1 VAFAEPHGCGTMSER
16 LPGLCRDCATS
27 FDAAEK
33 ERCPHC
39 RSPRIVRH
47 KELHT
52 LSLAHIDCDAFFAA
66 VEKLDDPSLQD
77 KPVIVGGGRRGV
89 VAACC
94 YIARTRGVRS
104 AMPMWQAKERCPDAV
119 VVKPKKGRYSEVG
132 RAVKDLMRETTP
144 LVESLSID
152 EAFLDLAGTER
163 IHGGSA
169 AKALAK
175 LVKRI
180 EKEIGI
186 TASIGLS
193 YNKFLAKVASDLDK
207 PRGFAIIGREEALE
221 FLTDKPVSM
230 LWGVGEALNEKLKR
244 DGIATI
250 GQLRG
255 FEEKAL
261 LQRYGSIGTRLYN
274 FSRAQDSRTVA
285 PESPVKSVSAET
297 TFERDIHDFDHLK
310 EILWPLCERVAEDL
324 RKKGYAG
331 TTATLKLKTSGFRT
345 LTRSRKLPDPSR
357 LAETYYRNGLAL
369 LEKET
374 DGTAFRL
381 IGIGASNLVPADR
394 ADPPDL
400 LDEARNKQIDVEHAM
415 EAIRDK
421 FGKTALIKGRSLK
434 KRH

>member
-1 VAFAEPHGCGTMSER
+1 
-16 LPGLCRDCATS
+16 
-27 FDAAEK
+27 
-33 ERCPHC
+33 
-39 RSPRIVRH
+39 
-47 KELHT
+47 
-52 LSLAHIDCDAFFAA
+52 
-66 VEKLDDPSLQD
+66 
-77 KPVIVGGGRRGV
+77 
-89 VAACC
+89 
-94 YIARTRGVRS
+94 
-104 AMPMWQAKERCPDAV
+104 MPMWQAKERCPDAV
-119 VVKPKKGRYSEVG
+119 VVTPKKGRYSQVG
-132 RAVKDLMRETTP
+132 RAVKDLMRDATP

-186 TASIGLS
+186 TASVGLS

-207 PRGFAIIGREEALE
+207 PRGFAIIGREEALD

-230 LWGVGEALNEKLKR
+230 LWGVGKALNEKLKR

-400 LDEARNKQIDVEHAM
+400 LDEARNKQIGIEHAM